1 MVGCARDPGES
12 PRIVSIITIR
22 HIRLFCRPLP
32 TFVEECSTVNMQSV
46 DLFLLSEKTSNHGGL
61 PVIHTIKSKCDFY
74 HYLCDGTDDR
84 VSRRGPYNM
93 HKISHTCIE
102 KI

>member
-1 MVGCARDPGES
+1 
-12 PRIVSIITIR
+12 
-22 HIRLFCRPLP
+22 
-32 TFVEECSTVNMQSV
+32 MQSV

-84 VSRRGPYNM
+84 VSRRGPY
-93 HKISHTCIE
+93 KCTKLAIRVLKKSSGDACI
-102 KI
+102 